1 MGVDKLVTRMGCA
14 MLEGIPPLGAYIPQH
29 VALVRTVLDSDAEP
43 EEELAAPRLRYF
55 DHMVRTVLSD

>member
-1 MGVDKLVTRMGCA
+1 MPVDKLVTHMGCA
-14 MLEGIPPLGAYIPQH
+14 MFDGIPPLDDYTPQH

-43 EEELAAPRLRYF
+43 EEELAASHLRYF